1 MAIKVRGLD
10 KNNDWQFGNG
20 QANYK
25 LEDNAILQNVQTRL
39 KSLKNDF
46 FLDSEAN
53 IDWFGILGQPNNKDI
68 VISEIYRVTLATDG
82 VIGINNINVITLNRR
97 NATIEVNFVTINN
110 TEILTSL
117 GIIDG

>member
-10 KNNDWQFGNG
+10 DNGDFTFGNN

-25 LEDNAILQNVQTRL
+25 LDDNAILQNVQTRL

-53 IDWFGILGQPNNKDI
+53 IDWFGILGQINNQEI
-68 VISEIYRVTLATDG
+68 VISEVYRVTLATDG
-82 VIGINNINVITLNRR
+82 VIGINDINIVNLDKRD
-97 NATIEVNFVTINN
+97 ATIEVNFVTINN
-110 TEILTSL
+110 KEILTSL